1 MCALTNLPNVEI
13 SPFLSALRCFFLV
26 CQHHGVEVAPE
37 KFQGANEDDIVGS
50 VLNLMRD
57 VGLKGKFLK
66 KCKWKNLTALHAVYP
81 VMVEKTNG
89 QWVIVAKIAFDDDMD
104 HLLVMDPQ
112 AEQSGVILVPRQQFE
127 AEWSGNILTS
137 KKGADL
143 KNKSRSF
150 GLRWFMPEIMKQRS
164 YFRDIVIAATLTNLI
179 SFIMPLSFQIML
191 DKVVPHHSY
200 QTLFTL
206 TIILVV
212 AALFDA
218 LFKYVRAI
226 LTLYATNKIDASI
239 ITQTFAHMVNLPMPF
254 FEAMPTGVMVMNMQ
268 QTDGIRD
275 FLTGRLFQALL
286 DASAVPL
293 LLVMLTL
300 YSGKLTLVVL
310 LFTVILSI
318 IIGIMVPILRKEL
331 KLLYS
336 AEGARNADLVETIHG
351 MRAVKSMALEPIQKA
366 SWSNRVANSIV
377 GRTRVGRLGALA
389 MIATN
394 SLKNLMFL
402 TVLSLGILEVFDG
415 NISLGALVAFSMM
428 SGRVSEPLLQIVSL
442 ISDYQQT
449 ALAINVLGGM
459 MNHPPEREANLRGI
473 QPTITGQIEFNQV
486 TFSYEKT
493 TAPALN
499 NISFTVKEG
508 QMIGVV
514 GRSGSG
520 KTTVTR
526 LIQSIHTAQ
535 SGLILLNGNDIRNID
550 LPHLRRSIGV
560 VLQDNILFTGTI
572 RENIAAARPNASLA
586 EVIEAAQL
594 AGADEFIDRLPH
606 SYETFVEESAT
617 NFSGGQRQRIAI
629 ARILL
634 LSPRLLIFDEATS
647 ALDPDSEAI
656 IRRSMGKIGQGRTM
670 IVVSHRL
677 SSLVTSDAIMVL
689 DKGEVVDFAP
699 HEVLLERCAIYHHLW
714 HQQHNF

>member
-1 MCALTNLPNVEI
+1 MCALTDLPDVEI
-13 SPFLSALRCFFLV
+13 SPFLSVLRCFFLL
-26 CQHHGVEVAPE
+26 CKHHGIEVASE
-37 KFQGANEDDIVGS
+37 QFQNANEDDIVGS
-50 VLNLMRD
+50 VLRLMRE
-57 VGLKGKFLK
+57 VGLKGKLLK
-66 KCKWKNLTALHAVYP
+66 KRKWKNLKSLNDICP
-81 VMVEKTNG
+81 VMVEKKSG
-89 QWVIVAKIAFDDDMD
+89 HWIIVAKIASDNDVD
-104 HLLVMDPQ
+104 HALVMDPQ
-112 AEQSGVILVPRQQFE
+112 AEQAGVTLVPRQQFE
-127 AEWSGNILTS
+127 DEWSGKILLS
-137 KKGADL
+137 KKGYDL
-143 KNKSRSF
+143 KHKSGSF

-164 YFRDIVIAATLTNLI
+164 YFRDIAIAATLTNLI

-206 TIILVV
+206 TVILVV

-218 LFKYVRAI
+218 LFNYVRQI

-268 QTDGIRD
+268 QTDAIRG

-286 DASAVPL
+286 DASAMPL

-300 YSGKLTLVVL
+300 YSTKLTIVVL
-310 LFTVILSI
+310 LFTALLSAI
-318 IIGIMVPILRKEL
+318 IALMIPILRKRL

-336 AEGARNADLVETIHG
+336 AEGARQADLVETIHC
-351 MRAVKSMALEPIQKA
+351 MRAVKSMALEPMQKA
-366 SWSNRVANSIV
+366 SWSYRVSNTIV
-377 GRTRVGRLGALA
+377 GRTRLGSLNA
-389 MIATN
+389 ITIVATE
-394 SLKNLMFL
+394 SLKSLMQL
-402 TVLSLGILEVFDG
+402 TILSLGILEVFDG
-415 NISLGALVAFSMM
+415 NLSLGALVAFSMM
-428 SGRVSEPLLQIVSL
+428 SGRVSEPLLQIVTL

-449 ALAINVLGGM
+449 ALAVNVLGGI
-459 MNHPPEREANLRGI
+459 MNHPPERDVGQHGT
-473 QPTITGQIEFNQV
+473 QPIITGQIEFNKV
-486 TFSYEKT
+486 TFSYEGT
-493 TAPALN
+493 TTPALN
-499 NISFTVKEG
+499 NISFTVNEG

-526 LIQSIHTAQ
+526 LIHGINTAQ
-535 SGLILLNGNDIRNID
+535 NGSILLNGNNISDID
-550 LPHLRRSIGV
+550 LAHLRRSIGV

-586 EVIEAAQL
+586 EIIEAAHL

-656 IRRSMGKIGQGRTM
+656 IRQSMGKIAEGRTM
-670 IVVSHRL
+670 LVVSHRL

-689 DKGEVVDFAP
+689 DQGQVVDFAP
-699 HEVLLERCAIYHHLW
+699 HEILLKRCEIYRHLW